1 MKRLFVLLILFA
13 AMGVNAQQKT
23 PATTNAVPT
32 VWTAIG
38 GFKGGNITA
47 DLLSRAVDSALV
59 VRDDKGNSYPIVKY
73 RVFYKFKS
81 TYSDP
86 ETGQTRTVDD
96 MRVNDFTEA
105 VMSRNWRE
113 SIKDNAAK
121 GDEMIIDEIIIQL
134 KDGKKMMSPALHFK
148 VI

>member
-1 MKRLFVLLILFA
+1 MKHLIFLSILCISL
-13 AMGVNAQQKT
+13 GTHAQQKST
-23 PATTNAVPT
+23 PALPK

-38 GFKGGNITA
+38 GFKGGNITPE
-47 DLLSRAVDSALV
+47 LLSRAVDSALV
-59 VRDDKGNSYPIVKY
+59 VRDDKGNTYPIVRY

-96 MRVNDFTEA
+96 MRVNDFTEP

-121 GDEMIIDEIIIQL
+121 GDEMIIDEIIVQL
-134 KDGKKMMSPALHFK
+134 KDGKKMMAPALHFK